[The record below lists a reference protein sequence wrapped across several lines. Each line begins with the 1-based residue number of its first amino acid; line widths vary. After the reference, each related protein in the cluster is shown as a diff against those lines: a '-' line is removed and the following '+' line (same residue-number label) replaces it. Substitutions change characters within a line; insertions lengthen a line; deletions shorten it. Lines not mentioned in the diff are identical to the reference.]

1 MVAVNNARGGPKE
14 AVDETTPLRISKN
27 DDNKVQRQSSYQS
40 IQQSSS
46 LSSSFTS
53 ESSESSRSDAESALL
68 PRPDSAD
75 NGKTL
80 TNIISVTL
88 VLLLGEF
95 IANADTTLLYA
106 SAGKIS
112 SEFGSLQDA
121 NWLST
126 AYGMGVFVAQPMYG
140 KLCDIYGRKAL
151 LLFAYSFFAVGCIVS
166 AGGYSMWHIIL
177 GRAISGIGGAGT
189 LTVAS
194 VIITDLVPKRDI
206 AAWRSY
212 INIAMTL
219 GRSLGGPTGG
229 WLADTIGWRWMFLI
243 QAILFCLAA
252 LLVAAKLRIETP
264 HHDNQA
270 ETDPN
275 SSSRSKLRRI
285 DFLGISCL
293 TISISAG
300 ILLLDLGG
308 QKFPWLSIYT
318 IILSLSTII
327 FFLAFIFVEAY
338 VAREPIFSL
347 RIIRQPNVAASY
359 VVMALQIMAQVS
371 MMFCIPLYFQVTA
384 HASATNAGAHLSPA
398 VIGNAIGGL
407 IAGAI
412 IKRTG
417 RYKLLIVSAG
427 LIASVTYTLLFFRW
441 NGHTN
446 VWESLYIV
454 PGGFGTGIAGAG
466 VFVSMTSMLEAKDV
480 AMATS
485 GFFFFLNLG
494 VTGGVTASNTVLG
507 IQFKK
512 QLERN
517 LSGPGARKII
527 KRATSDVHYISNLT
541 GHLREVVIACY
552 VSGLKHTYIM
562 SLCWSLLASAVAL
575 LIKDHQL

>member
-1 MVAVNNARGGPKE
+1 
-14 AVDETTPLRISKN
+14 
-27 DDNKVQRQSSYQS
+27 
-40 IQQSSS
+40 
-46 LSSSFTS
+46 
-53 ESSESSRSDAESALL
+53 
-68 PRPDSAD
+68 
-75 NGKTL
+75 
-80 TNIISVTL
+80 
-88 VLLLGEF
+88 
-95 IANADTTLLYA
+95 
-106 SAGKIS
+106 
-112 SEFGSLQDA
+112 
-121 NWLST
+121 
-126 AYGMGVFVAQPMYG
+126 
-140 KLCDIYGRKAL
+140 
-151 LLFAYSFFAVGCIVS
+151 
-166 AGGYSMWHIIL
+166 
-177 GRAISGIGGAGT
+177 
-189 LTVAS
+189 
-194 VIITDLVPKRDI
+194 
-206 AAWRSY
+206 
-212 INIAMTL
+212 
-219 GRSLGGPTGG
+219 
-229 WLADTIGWRWMFLI
+229 MFLI

-318 IILSLSTII
+318 IILSLSTIF

-446 VWESLYIV
+446 IWESLYIV

-517 LSGPGARKII
+517 LSGPGARKV
-527 KRATSDVHYISNLT
+527 RDYIPSLSCPCSPISMGRGSCLDTLLTDGGNRSSNELPPMFT
-541 GHLREVVIACY
+541 IY
-552 VSGLKHTYIM
+552 PI
-562 SLCWSLLASAVAL
+562 
-575 LIKDHQL
+575 